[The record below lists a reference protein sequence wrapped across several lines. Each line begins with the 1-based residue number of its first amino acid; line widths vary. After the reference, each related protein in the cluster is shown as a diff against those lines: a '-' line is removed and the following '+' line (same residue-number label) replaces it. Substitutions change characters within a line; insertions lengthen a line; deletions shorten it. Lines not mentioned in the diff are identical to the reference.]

1 MVGFLSDGDIMR
13 YLRTEDHQPS
23 AADNTLLLMDY
34 FWNPDTEFQEK
45 LKAVMDLNVLE
56 IGTRNLIT
64 LPEDASL
71 EDVCKLL
78 SEAGVKK
85 VPVVSGGKIVGIVSR
100 SAVTQYLAKRY
111 LSQGQAGVSA

>member
-1 MVGFLSDGDIMR
+1 MR
-13 YLRTEDHQPS
+13 NRE
-23 AADNTLLLMDY
+23 
-34 FWNPDTEFQEK
+34 EFAMEHPCPHCG
-45 LKAVMDLNVLE
+45 AP
-56 IGTRNLIT
+56 